1 MIETTAIAARC
12 EAFAATHSGDYSV
25 TVAHV
30 AAELNLSE
38 GAVEDAWNAEPA
50 RRQRIKIVLNNVT
63 YPAILERRIDDCVRV
78 SYMLPTWHPRR
89 PKLCLHRIVPAAWV
103 LED

>member
-1 MIETTAIAARC
+1 MT
-12 EAFAATHSGDYSV
+12 
-25 TVAHV
+25 
-30 AAELNLSE
+30 
-38 GAVEDAWNAEPA
+38 
-50 RRQRIKIVLNNVT
+50 QRIKIVLNNVT

-89 PKLCLHRIVPAAWV
+89 PKLCLHRIIPAAWV